1 MPKVDIAT
9 QGYDLSFNRYQ
20 EVVHEEVEHLAPKD
34 ILANLAPVRGGNS
47 AGDGEIGGDVG
58 IIVFANLIIDCC

>member
-1 MPKVDIAT
+1 
-9 QGYDLSFNRYQ
+9 
-20 EVVHEEVEHLAPKD
+20 VEHLAPKD

-58 IIVFANLIIDCC
+58 IIVFANLIIDCCQSFTRIKCDENY